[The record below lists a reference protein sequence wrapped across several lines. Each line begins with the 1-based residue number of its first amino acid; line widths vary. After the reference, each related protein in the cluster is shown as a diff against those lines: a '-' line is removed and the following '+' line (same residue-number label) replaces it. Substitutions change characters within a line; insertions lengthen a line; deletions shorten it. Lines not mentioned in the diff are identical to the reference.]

1 MGWWGGRGWMPKYGP
16 TRLVWNL
23 VWGVLYFFFLC
34 WKMVL
39 EQEIKNKRYFYGTGG
54 GEKVSRWSRNQN
66 CCLKC
71 SWWLQVSSRLKHLIL
86 YGNPILIFSSF
97 FFASLLYLFTDFQNT
112 HSLWLDIINAVFKCK
127 SCLIGSSQNHVM
139 SIIYLLYG
147 GYTWLQVLQY
157 FQEAVLATSMFQ
169 GRKEGDST
177 LCYRS
182 LVWFCIVPQKMCI

>member
-1 MGWWGGRGWMPKYGP
+1 
-16 TRLVWNL
+16 
-23 VWGVLYFFFLC
+23 
-34 WKMVL
+34 MVL
-39 EQEIKNKRYFYGTGG
+39 EQEIKKIRGISTARGG

-66 CCLKC
+66 CCFKC

-86 YGNPILIFSSF
+86 YGNPILFSSF
-97 FFASLLYLFTDFQNT
+97 FFSPHSCIYLPIFKNT

-127 SCLIGSSQNHVM
+127 SCLIGSSQNHVI

-169 GRKEGDST
+169 GCKEGDLT
-177 LCYRS
+177 LC
-182 LVWFCIVPQKMCI
+182 